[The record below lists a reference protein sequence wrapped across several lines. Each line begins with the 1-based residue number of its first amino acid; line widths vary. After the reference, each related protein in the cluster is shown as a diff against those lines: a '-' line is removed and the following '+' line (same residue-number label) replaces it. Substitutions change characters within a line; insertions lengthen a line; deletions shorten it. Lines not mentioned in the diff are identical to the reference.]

1 MTLGSNPTKTKVAL
15 GLNKEV
21 FSGPSPFIWSHE
33 VEGRFRLSQFQYRLA
48 VCLGGRFGKGHNLKF
63 NHFSYT
69 KHSKFNLKI

>member
-1 MTLGSNPTKTKVAL
+1 MTLGSNHTKTKVAL
-15 GLNKEV
+15 GLNKVV
-21 FSGPSPFIWSHE
+21 FSCPSPFFRSEE
-33 VEGRFRLSQFQYRLA
+33 VGGRLRLSQFQYWLV